1 MKKFLC
7 LIIAAFILLLS
18 VSVAAAEAPA
28 ESKAPEYTRGKKLV
42 SGDMVVV
49 AENDNVALA
58 VNGDK
63 AIFELTNK
71 KSGKV
76 WKSNPELTK
85 EEIDAVKLGLGKVN
99 SQICVSYLTEERTDG
114 SVNGNIAKTTVEEYL
129 VNGKCTGFVVT
140 YNFDKSV
147 LLMKIPVAYTITETG
162 MKAEILFGEIEE
174 TGTSQL
180 CSIELLP
187 MFGAAKSSDE
197 GYLFIPDGSGAL
209 VDFSNIEKCFPD
221 FQETIYGNDSS
232 VNLKLRM
239 LPPSEGVKMPVFG
252 AKVGDDAYFAI
263 ITSGDSV
270 AKLNATAS
278 ASSYNVASVWPT
290 FYYREFDEI
299 GIMSKD
305 SVSRAVRML
314 DRNISVENPVVE
326 YNVLSGDDAN
336 YSGMARFYRDY
347 LQKKYSLQK
356 VSASSVAP
364 VIQTFGKTYSDE
376 TFFGIPISKAVAATT
391 LKDVEGFYNTL
402 SEQGVKDMKFV
413 LYGFQNGGYQNKYVS
428 KLSVDG
434 KLGGKKGL
442 RSLVNTV
449 GADNVFM
456 SYDLLHDYNYGGI
469 LSDSKYAAALN
480 KVTIVKQ
487 NGLISTGAWK
497 GTISWKLISNKALN
511 KFGNKLINSIDTDLG
526 IGLSFEN
533 MGSELYNDFDEKYFA
548 DRSEFRDTYQSIYKA
563 ASDKGLKVG
572 TDGCNIYL
580 LESADLITEVPLYSS
595 DKLMFTDHVPFYA
608 MLVHGYADISSKPLN
623 NASDLDKDVA
633 LCAQFGIMP
642 TYRITA
648 VDSHSLQDSNLN
660 FLFNSKFSSWEKK
673 IVENN
678 ALITSVSE
686 GLGDKFIVS
695 HEYVGDLS
703 VVEYENGV
711 KIVYNE
717 SKTETVT
724 YEGKD
729 IAPGAVVRI

>member
-1 MKKFLC
+1 MKKIIC
-7 LIIAAFILLLS
+7 LIVTAFMLLLS
-18 VSVAAAEAPA
+18 VSVAAEAPA
-28 ESKAPEYTRGKKLV
+28 ESKTPEYTRGKKLV

-49 AENDNVALA
+49 AENENVALS

-63 AIFELTNK
+63 ALFELTNK

-85 EEIDAVKLGLGKVN
+85 EEVDAVKLGLGKVN
-99 SQICVSYLTEERTDG
+99 SQICISYLTEERTDG
-114 SVNGNIAKTTVEEYL
+114 SVNGNTAKTTVEEYL
-129 VNGKCTGFVVT
+129 VGGKCTGVVVT

-147 LLMKIPVAYTITETG
+147 LLIKIPVAYTITETG
-162 MKAEILFGEIEE
+162 MKAEILYDEIEE

-187 MFGAAKSSDE
+187 MFGAAKASDE
-197 GYLFIPDGSGAL
+197 GYLFIPDGSGAI
-209 VDFSNIEKCFPD
+209 VDYSTIKDSFPD

-232 VNLKLRM
+232 VSLKLRM

-278 ASSYNVASVWPT
+278 ASSYNVASVWPS

-314 DRNISVENPVVE
+314 DRNISSENPVVE

-347 LQKKYSLQK
+347 LAKKYSLEK
-356 VSASSVAP
+356 VSEQSVAP
-364 VIQTFGKTYSDE
+364 IIQTFGKTYSDE
-376 TFFGIPISKAVAATT
+376 TFFGIPIKKAVAATT

-402 SEQGVKDMKFV
+402 KENGVDNSKFV
-413 LYGFQNGGYQNKYVS
+413 LYGFQSGGYQNKYIS
-428 KLSVDG
+428 KFSIDG

-442 RSLVNTV
+442 KSLVSTV
-449 GADNVFM
+449 GANNVFL
-456 SYDLLHDYNYGGI
+456 SYDLLHDYNYGG
-469 LSDSKYAAALN
+469 LFADSKYVAALN

-497 GTISWKLISNKALN
+497 GTMSWKLISNHALA
-511 KFGNKLINSIDTDLG
+511 KFGNKLVNSVDADLG

-533 MGSELYNDFDEKYFA
+533 MGTELYNDFDEKYYA
-548 DRSEFRDTYQSIYKA
+548 DRAEFQDTYQAIYKA
-563 ASDKGLKVG
+563 ASEKGIKTG
-572 TDGCNIYL
+572 TDGANIYL

-608 MLVHGYADISSKPLN
+608 MVTHGYANISSKPFN
-623 NASDLDKDVA
+623 SAYDLQEYAA
-633 LCAQFGIMP
+633 LCAQFGVMP

-660 FLFNSKFSSWEKK
+660 FLFNSQFTSWSDK
-673 IVENN
+673 IIANDK
-678 ALITSVSE
+678 LINSVSE
-686 GLGDKFIVS
+686 GLSDKLIVS
-695 HEYVGDLS
+695 HEYIGDLS

-711 KIVYNE
+711 KIVYNQNN
-717 SKTETVT
+717 TETLT
-724 YEGKD
+724 FEGKE
-729 IAPGAVVRI
+729 IAPKSVVRI